1 MEERVYAPQP
11 RVVKDKKEEQFRRE
25 LRIRAIAGSNKRD
38 AATRAAR
45 QTNLTLE
52 QRRAAREAADGA
64 HLGGYGSK
72 GRPASGAVRAGPR
85 MLFDAD
91 ATLSI
96 TMQAARELA
105 AEQVERKATRP
116 GAKAAQDVLAEATVE
131 LAAEAKAA
139 DLDRD
144 AAASAHQPDTREEF
158 ESEVAWLRRK
168 QSLAREDC
176 ARAES
181 LLREKA
187 RGQKRQL
194 TLAESTADETL
205 SNARRRYN
213 KYSRRLVG
221 LQRLLAPG
229 ERFGPQ
235 LAVEKEGEGASSSPA
250 S

>member
-1 MEERVYAPQP
+1 
-11 RVVKDKKEEQFRRE
+11 
-25 LRIRAIAGSNKRD
+25 
-38 AATRAAR
+38 
-45 QTNLTLE
+45 
-52 QRRAAREAADGA
+52 
-64 HLGGYGSK
+64 
-72 GRPASGAVRAGPR
+72 

-91 ATLSI
+91 ATLNI

-105 AEQVERKATRP
+105 AEQVERRVTRP
-116 GAKAAQDVLAEATVE
+116 GAKAAQDVLTEATVE

-139 DLDRD
+139 DIDGD
-144 AAASAHQPDTREEF
+144 AAPGAHQPDNREEF
-158 ESEVAWLRRK
+158 ESEIAWLRRK

-187 RGQKRQL
+187 RGKKRQL
-194 TLAESTADETL
+194 TLAEATADETL

-235 LAVEKEGEGASSSPA
+235 LAVEKEGEAAEGEEAPRGGAERVAPREDGVGWLSKAVADLALEKERSEEAVKEAARQKAEASRARWGGGKARALSLAAHSQPTTHVFRSPMGE
-250 S
+250 